1 MRYGLQPAFK
11 PAHGHMGA
19 LVLAA
24 AEYFASIPE
33 GVPS

>member
-1 MRYGLQPAFK
+1 LHASFR

-24 AEYFASIPE
+24 AAYLESIPLTQ
-33 GVPS
+33 GAF